1 MHTIIKRALW
11 GVLIGGGISLLGAGV
26 AQAADT
32 SGEDGLLS
40 GTQAILDVEAPVTV
54 AGNAISVL
62 GDSHSDDADTQ
73 APAAAP
79 APAPAASTSGDDGAA
94 AGAQAS
100 AYLAGDDAM
109 KGIVTLDMGGTSCDI
124 AACLLYGSVNT
135 QFLSSTA
142 RENRYGDLSRQYT
155 PLMRACSRCARSAG
169 GATTRATA
177 S

>member
-94 AGAQAS
+94 AGAQAMRS
-100 AYLAGDDAM
+100 WLRVAALALVLCASVVM
-109 KGIVTLDMGGTSCDI
+109 QLWLAWRFLQLEW
-124 AACLLYGSVNT
+124 AA
-135 QFLSSTA
+135 
-142 RENRYGDLSRQYT
+142 
-155 PLMRACSRCARSAG
+155 
-169 GATTRATA
+169 
-177 S
+177 

>member
-1 MHTIIKRALW
+1 MRQTIRHTIIKRALW

-94 AGAQAS
+94 AGAQA
-100 AYLAGDDAM
+100 
-109 KGIVTLDMGGTSCDI
+109 IVTVEVPVTVSGNAVSG
-124 AACLLYGSVNT
+124 
-135 QFLSSTA
+135 
-142 RENRYGDLSRQYT
+142 
-155 PLMRACSRCARSAG
+155 ARSLHLG
-169 GATTRATA
+169 G
-177 S
+177 